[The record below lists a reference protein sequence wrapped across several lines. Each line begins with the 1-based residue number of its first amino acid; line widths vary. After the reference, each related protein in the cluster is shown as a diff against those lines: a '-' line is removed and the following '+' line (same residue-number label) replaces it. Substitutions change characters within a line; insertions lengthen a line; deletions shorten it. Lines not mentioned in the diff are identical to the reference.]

1 MKKIEDHSAHSLNN
15 HNVFL
20 FKNLSKGKTSII
32 LQHCLIFLN
41 NHDLSLIITNM
52 HIYLR
57 EGVKTLINPNNKSR
71 DIDDLKKEEIL
82 LSSNITE
89 IEDFGT
95 INKDIAEVMKLV
107 IRESI

>member
-1 MKKIEDHSAHSLNN
+1 
-15 HNVFL
+15 
-20 FKNLSKGKTSII
+20 
-32 LQHCLIFLN
+32 
-41 NHDLSLIITNM
+41 M

-107 IRESI
+107 IRESIWSYEENQQTTTVVSRVCNNYSLIM